1 MPKTFL
7 KKYIPTPSRI
17 KALKPL
23 KLMGTWLH
31 QPSLWIINRRSIA
44 KAAAIGLFS
53 AYMPIPFEMLL
64 AGLLCWG
71 FRAYLPLAIV
81 LVWLSNPFTW
91 VLLYTPPYLLGSM
104 LLDNETLLKGEITMA
119 SLSDQFLSLWLG
131 CSIFGLLLGAAAYIL
146 ANIVWKM
153 MIVRRWKS
161 RHSSSSL
168 K

>member
-1 MPKTFL
+1 MPKTFI
-7 KKYIPTPSRI
+7 KKYVPTPSRI

-23 KLMGTWLH
+23 KILGSWLH
-31 QPSLWIINRRSIA
+31 HPTLWVINRKGIS

-64 AGLLCWG
+64 AAFLCWG
-71 FRAYLPLAIV
+71 FNAYLPLAIA

-104 LLDNETLLKGEITMA
+104 LLGNETLILGEVSVS
-119 SLSDQFLSLWLG
+119 SLSDQFFSLWLG
-131 CSIFGLLLGAAAYIL
+131 CGIFGVCLGGAGYVL
-146 ANIVWKM
+146 SNIVWKM
-153 MIVRRWKS
+153 MIVRRWKH
-161 RHSSSSL
+161 RHS